1 MPHIRY
7 SKTGLLARIVLLSD
21 WAGVCRHIHG
31 LPVAGF
37 AGGGHIYAKIRVQE
51 SWQPSPLC
59 PLRLNLFP
67 TCQTRK
73 SLKKKTTKKSMLLV
87 LCSYITV
94 SWCDRHLFLHVF
106 QGIFFFFLVQKVI
119 RTFYDRHLEGFS
131 WAFSILPLPLSVCFL
146 LQVEPSQF
154 GRDDTALNGI
164 RLRCLDGSVIESLVG
179 K

>member
-21 WAGVCRHIHG
+21 WAGVSRHIHG

-73 SLKKKTTKKSMLLV
+73 RLKKKHKEE
-87 LCSYITV
+87 
-94 SWCDRHLFLHVF
+94 HV
-106 QGIFFFFLVQKVI
+106 
-119 RTFYDRHLEGFS
+119 
-131 WAFSILPLPLSVCFL
+131 ASVM
-146 LQVEPSQF
+146 
-154 GRDDTALNGI
+154 
-164 RLRCLDGSVIESLVG
+164 
-179 K
+179 